1 MDQVS
6 IHDPY
11 ALKAQR
17 NLNALQLFL
26 SEMRARVGAW
36 PAKIEVR
43 MRADLTGQR
52 EEFEKWLASQSA
64 SGGVKSVIA
73 RGPNR
78 SDFHDRQI
86 VFIPNAAVP
95 NIRTVVL
102 LTGGVDRY
110 MEPAWESV
118 VIVHRAQ

>member
-1 MDQVS
+1 
-6 IHDPY
+6 
-11 ALKAQR
+11 
-17 NLNALQLFL
+17 
-26 SEMRARVGAW
+26 MRARVGAW

-43 MRADLTGQR
+43 VRADLTGQR

-86 VFIPNAAVP
+86 VFIPNVP